1 MGKAELSYFPVSS
14 GIEFG
19 EYIRS
24 SPANIPGVR
33 LVPAFGANAIR
44 WGVFGVKISSLLLE

>member
-1 MGKAELSYFPVSS
+1 MGKAELSDFPVTS

-19 EYIRS
+19 EYIRN

-33 LVPAFGANAIR
+33 LVLAFGAKAIR
-44 WGVFGVKISSLLLE
+44 